1 MEIQLFTSRTELQHL
16 VQNLSKYDS
25 TVLGVLDTKKGIATI
40 SSDKN
45 LIRKYMELRHPQVFD
60 PKRGTACAD
69 LWFEHLWSNEED
81 N

>member
-45 LIRKYMELRHPQVFD
+45 LIRKYMELRHPQVFE
-60 PKRGTACAD
+60 PKIGKECSD
-69 LWFEHLWSNEED
+69 LLEELWSNEED